1 MGERGLVVVALLFV
15 VMLPAPVAAQVPA
28 PNTPVPAPVP
38 VPGAPTHPTMPWGLG
53 PAVPYGQLIRYVWIP
68 PQEVLLEAI
77 EPGVPVSSSPP
88 VESAAAGARL
98 AAATARPSAPSTPT
112 EPPPARLIRQVVV
125 VPGFYVRETTVG
137 YHYPR
142 RWAIEQVAA
151 GTYRWRL
158 LPEQFRTR

>member
-53 PAVPYGQLIRYVWIP
+53 PAVPYGQLVRYVWIP
-68 PQEVLLEAI
+68 PEEVLLEAI
-77 EPGVPVSSSPP
+77 APTVEPTP
-88 VESAAAGARL
+88 AAARL
-98 AAATARPSAPSTPT
+98 AGTTPFLPTPSAPT
-112 EPPPARLIRQVVV
+112 EPPPARLIRQIVV
-125 VPGFYVRETTVG
+125 VPGYYVRETTVG

>member
-1 MGERGLVVVALLFV
+1 MGERGLLVALLLV
-15 VMLPAPVAAQVPA
+15 VMAPAPAPAQVPA

-38 VPGAPTHPTMPWGLG
+38 VPGAPTHPTMPWALG
-53 PAVPYGQLIRYVWIP
+53 PGVPYGQLIRYVWVP

-77 EPGVPVSSSPP
+77 APSVEPAP
-88 VESAAAGARL
+88 AGARL
-98 AAATARPSAPSTPT
+98 AAATPRRSTPPAPT

-125 VPGFYVRETTVG
+125 VPGYYVRETTVG